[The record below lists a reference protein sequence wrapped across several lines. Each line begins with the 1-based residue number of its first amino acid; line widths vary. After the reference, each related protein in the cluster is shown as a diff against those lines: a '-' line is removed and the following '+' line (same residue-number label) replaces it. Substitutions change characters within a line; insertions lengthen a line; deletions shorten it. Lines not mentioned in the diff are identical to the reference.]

1 MADMQFPNVLLGPG
15 TFNAT
20 LIDNN
25 GSPSTV
31 LEAAAPFTIQC
42 AWTISPLAAQLLGG
56 QWQVAAYVE
65 SMGPGP
71 EQEVGPTVTIALNG
85 GTNYSANIVV
95 PANTLPDDPSS
106 FTIVVFDGGKN
117 RSPLTAT
124 TGSAPSSARSLRD
137 TGLANDT
144 GCVQRMEPVP
154 PASFVTFAFVPGSAV
169 TTNTSPVGSIARN

>member
-1 MADMQFPNVLLGPG
+1 MQFPNVLLGPG

-31 LEAAAPFTIQC
+31 LEASAPFTIQC
-42 AWTISPLAAQLLGG
+42 SWTISPLAALLLGG

-95 PANTLPDDPSS
+95 PANTLPNNP
-106 FTIVVFDGGKN
+106 
-117 RSPLTAT
+117 A
-124 TGSAPSSARSLRD
+124 
-137 TGLANDT
+137 
-144 GCVQRMEPVP
+144 P
-154 PASFVTFAFVPGSAV
+154 PASGVYKTVTVLTHRNFGA
-169 TTNTSPVGSIARN
+169 TTDVVGIVEGPVLRIG